1 MGRLKDKQLFELLN
15 RYFTEYLPE
24 YRSASEHTLKA
35 YRAGVNAFL
44 EFLKKKHDSPLAVTD
59 LPA

>member
-24 YRSASEHTLKA
+24 YRSASENTLKA

-44 EFLKKKHDSPLAVTD
+44 E
-59 LPA
+59 